1 VNLRD
6 TWEARAPD
14 WVRWARSPELDN
26 DFWDFHLP
34 EFLRFV
40 PAPGRLT
47 VDVGCGE
54 GRLGR
59 VLASSGHRVVGF
71 DASMTSVRAA
81 ATHPEGHPVA
91 LADVVRMPLADDAAD
106 VAIAFMSLH
115 DFDDLPAAVAEVARV
130 LIPGGRFCIA
140 LLHPA
145 LTARLV
151 DSYAAERRYSFT
163 VQNAGLEMTYEG
175 THRPLGAY
183 FGALETSRFVVES
196 LREPVAVRDDGRPY
210 VNFLHVRGRLLGR

>member
-1 VNLRD
+1 
-6 TWEARAPD
+6 
-14 WVRWARSPELDN
+14 
-26 DFWDFHLP
+26 
-34 EFLRFV
+34 
-40 PAPGRLT
+40 

-106 VAIAFMSLH
+106 LAIAFMSLH
-115 DFDDLPAAVAEVARV
+115 DFDDLPAAVAEVARALV
-130 LIPGGRFCIA
+130 PGGRFCIA